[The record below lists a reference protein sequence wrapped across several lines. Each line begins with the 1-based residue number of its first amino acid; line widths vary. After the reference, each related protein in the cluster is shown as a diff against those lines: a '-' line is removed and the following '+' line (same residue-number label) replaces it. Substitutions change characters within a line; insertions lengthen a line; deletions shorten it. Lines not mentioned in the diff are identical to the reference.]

1 MRQAS
6 LTIVMDALTF
16 APVPPVC
23 VARGTAVAELLTRVS
38 VSFAAA
44 VTMAEPTV
52 TGLASPVVPGVL
64 P

>member
-1 MRQAS
+1 
-6 LTIVMDALTF
+6 MDALTF

>member
-6 LTIVMDALTF
+6 FTIVMEALTF

-44 VTMAEPTV
+44 VMMAEPTV
-52 TGLASPVVPGVL
+52 VSRASPVVSGIL